1 MFILSSKAAGLALL
15 AQAQLHRDATLSQTS
30 KEKQKSGR
38 RRWGESIIRETPN
51 RSILVLKGLIQV
63 GFFCQTLSP
72 WCPTFLVKGLQ
83 SWIGLCAP
91 SSIVTSEELKTV
103 IPPAGALIAG
113 FRWMDVL
120 LDRAH
125 PRQNL
130 RSVHVDVLLSIIHKS
145 VEYFYIL

>member
-15 AQAQLHRDATLSQTS
+15 AQVQLHRDATLSQTS

-51 RSILVLKGLIQV
+51 RSIPVLKGLIQV

-72 WCPTFLVKGLQ
+72 WCPTFLVKGLLTGRTQ
-83 SWIGLCAP
+83 SPTWIGLSNAP

-130 RSVHVDVLLSIIHKS
+130 RSVR
-145 VEYFYIL
+145 